1 MSEEQNDSADL
12 IEREK
17 SASKRTIV
25 VTIMVMA
32 LITVVAFLI
41 IQKISLERKN
51 EEKEVALNAAFIQLD
66 SISNEL
72 DDRIL
77 TISQLGGQIDTLL
90 TIREQLESE
99 KKSLLDK
106 DKRQQQ
112 SLSGLKDKVDGYQ
125 ELLLIK
131 DEEIKQLTAI
141 NEQLL
146 SENSDLKTET
156 QQLNQS
162 IRSINEEKQKLE
174 SQVALVAK
182 LKVEGMTVY
191 AVSGA
196 KERANEFRNRQIEN
210 LKIIFTVSKNIVAP
224 IEGKELLLRIVAP
237 DGNVLF
243 DVTRGSGTFMLES
256 REQFFTAK
264 KEILFDKSAQRVTIL
279 YDKGSEFTTGEHLVE
294 VYTDDYLMGT
304 GRFIVK

>member
-1 MSEEQNDSADL
+1 
-12 IEREK
+12 
-17 SASKRTIV
+17 
-25 VTIMVMA
+25 
-32 LITVVAFLI
+32 
-41 IQKISLERKN
+41 
-51 EEKEVALNAAFIQLD
+51 
-66 SISNEL
+66 
-72 DDRIL
+72 
-77 TISQLGGQIDTLL
+77 
-90 TIREQLESE
+90 
-99 KKSLLDK
+99 
-106 DKRQQQ
+106 
-112 SLSGLKDKVDGYQ
+112 
-125 ELLLIK
+125 
-131 DEEIKQLTAI
+131 